1 MLLNLNKNNSLN
13 YANPI
18 IEVLPNG
25 TIFLKLRNM
34 LLNFANF
41 LKYNKIVTIQRHAT
55 KFLKFNNLFRKL
67 LKCKT
72 QKNKYEIL

>member
-25 TIFLKLRNM
+25 SIFLKFRNM
-34 LLNFANF
+34 LLNFVKF
-41 LKYNKIVTIQRHAT
+41 LKYNKIVTIQRNAT
-55 KFLKFNNLFRKL
+55 KFLKFNNKFRKL
-67 LKCKT
+67 SKCKKQKT
-72 QKNKYEIL
+72 QI